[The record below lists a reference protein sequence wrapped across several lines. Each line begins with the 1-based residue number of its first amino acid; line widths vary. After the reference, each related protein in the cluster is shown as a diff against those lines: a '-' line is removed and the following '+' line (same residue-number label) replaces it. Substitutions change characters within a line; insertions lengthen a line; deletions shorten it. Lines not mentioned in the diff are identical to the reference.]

1 MAAHDTAA
9 TQLQST
15 DQSTLKQDGGSNPL
29 PISKPCNGPY
39 CRSAPFQPVPSAPVN
54 ISLHSDRLAFFG
66 HVDLQ
71 LTPREQFH
79 HGVESDACPARGFPS
94 RIDHPPRA

>member
-1 MAAHDTAA
+1 MVDGALYRSWSATVCLLLSLVALQVVGVSRAGATCGDWLAHPGGSGMAAHDTAA

-54 ISLHSDRLAFFG
+54 IS
-66 HVDLQ
+66 
-71 LTPREQFH
+71 
-79 HGVESDACPARGFPS
+79 
-94 RIDHPPRA
+94 